1 MLLQLFRDYAARL
14 DLPPPLYSERPVRYW
29 IDLDADGGLQGMMV
43 DTADADNPA
52 QRHGVRRAVP
62 TVARSSAIRPRLLAD
77 TAEWTLGY
85 VQKTTG
91 RAAQRHAAYV
101 ELLAACHEA
110 TGEPAVGAVLRFL
123 ESRPLDRLTP
133 GDGFDAS
140 ALIGFRVDGQAVVD
154 LPSVRAFWAG
164 HHGPGDGTA
173 DTLQCLV
180 CAGERPAVRRQKEK
194 IKGIPGGKFA
204 GTALIS
210 ANEEAFSSYGLKE
223 SLIAPVC
230 GDCGE
235 RFTKGL
241 NALLASEDAVRIRDM
256 AFVAWTRGEREFR
269 PFAPLTNPD
278 DFGDEL
284 DAWAGL
290 PPDATP
296 GDFAA
301 QLDVRSGRAPPP
313 LDEDRQ
319 DQLYAVGLSVTNG
332 RAAVRSW
339 HTTTV
344 GEAARNAAR
353 WYDRQK
359 IVGECDGKPWTDAR
373 RLGLYE
379 LARATV
385 RERGLPAGRKRV
397 RGRSSAL
404 AGATMRELRNLPSTA
419 ARALIEGFLTGGPLP
434 LGLLIRAVRRTQ
446 ADREVRRSH
455 AALIKMVLRSR
466 HGESDGE
473 DTLVSLDKEAAS
485 VAYHCGRLFAELEN
499 TQRRALPNVS
509 ATIVDRYFGKA
520 STAPGSVF
528 GPLVEGA
535 QPHLSKLER
544 DWPEAYHA
552 IQRRLEEIMDRI
564 AGEFPGVLAP
574 EKQGEFVLGYY
585 HQRASN
591 RAEAAARSGG
601 DGASGEEDVANE
613 S

>member
-1 MLLQLFRDYAARL
+1 MLLQLLRDYAARL
-14 DLPPPLYSERPVRYW
+14 DLPPALYSERPVRYW
-29 IDLDADGGLQGMMV
+29 IDLDAEGGLLGAMT
-43 DTADADNPA
+43 DTADADNRA
-52 QRHGVRRAVP
+52 QRRGVRHVVP
-62 TVARSSAIRPRLLAD
+62 TVTRSSAIRPLLLAD
-77 TAEWTLGY
+77 RADYTLGY
-85 VQKTTG
+85 VADPDDDRQAG
-91 RAAQRHAAYV
+91 RVAQCHAAYV

-123 ESRPLDRLTP
+123 ESRPLDRLAP

-140 ALIGFRVDGQAVVD
+140 ASIGFRVGGLAVVD
-154 LPSVRAFWAG
+154 LPSVRAFWAWRN
-164 HHGPGDGTA
+164 GPGDEIA

-180 CAGERPAVRRQKEK
+180 CAGERPAERRLKEK
-194 IKGIPGGKFA
+194 IKGIPGGQTA

-210 ANEEAFSSYGLKE
+210 ANEEAFSSYGLEE

-235 RFTKGL
+235 RFAKGL
-241 NALLASEDAVRIRDM
+241 NALLASEDAVRIGDM
-256 AFVAWTRGEREFR
+256 AFVAWTRGERPFR
-269 PFAPLTNPD
+269 AFALLTDPD

-290 PPDATP
+290 SPDATP

-319 DQLYAVGLSVTNG
+319 DQLHAAGLSAAGG

-339 HTTTV
+339 HTATV

-359 IVGECDGKPWTDAR
+359 IVGAYGEKPWTDAR
-373 RLGLYE
+373 RLGLH
-379 LARATV
+379 
-385 RERGLPAGRKRV
+385 
-397 RGRSSAL
+397 AL
-404 AGATMRELRNLPSTA
+404 AGATVRELRHLPSA
-419 ARALIEGFLTGGPLP
+419 VPRALIEGFLAGGPLP
-434 LGLLIRAVRRTQ
+434 PDLLIRAVRRTQ
-446 ADREVRRSH
+446 AGREVRRNH

-466 HGESDGE
+466 HGERDGE

-499 TQRRALPNVS
+499 TQRTALPNVN

-544 DWPEAYHA
+544 DRPGAYHA
-552 IQRRLEEIMDRI
+552 IQRRIEEIMDRI

-574 EKQGEFVLGYY
+574 MEQGEFVLGYY

-601 DGASGEEDVANE
+601 DGASGEEEAANE